1 MNYKGDSVRI
11 TFLWTLVLISG
22 IFPGIAA
29 ALMPQTP
36 DNFQS
41 VYESTRHSVVTIL
54 TYETGGGSPS
64 GMGSGFYISPDVVVT
79 NAHVVDGAGYVEVK
93 KNLKDRPI
101 RVLEILAVD
110 RDADVALL
118 RTSEPGVPLVLSD
131 FLPGAGEP
139 VVVISSPLGLEK
151 TVSQG
156 IISGFREH
164 NKKRYLQITAPISPG
179 SSGGPVLD
187 RQGRVLGVTA
197 FILDGN
203 HAQNLNFAIPAR
215 EIQRVLGA
223 QGAASSK
230 TLQIHERDGEI
241 VITD

>member
-1 MNYKGDSVRI
+1 MQKLFSKKVIVIFGVIIFFGGHAIAGNVR
-11 TFLWTLVLISG
+11 
-22 IFPGIAA
+22 A
-29 ALMPQTP
+29 
-36 DNFQS
+36 
-41 VYESTRHSVVTIL
+41 VYSHARHSVVTIL
-54 TYETGGGSPS
+54 TYKTGGGSPS
-64 GMGSGFYISPDVVVT
+64 GMGSGFYVSPDVVVT
-79 NAHVVDGAGYVEVK
+79 NAHVVDGAGYVELK
-93 KNLKDRPI
+93 KNLKDKPI

-118 RTSEPGVPLVLSD
+118 RASEIGVPLVLSD

-179 SSGGPVLD
+179 SSGGPVLN
-187 RQGRVLGVTA
+187 RQGKVLGVTA
-197 FILDGN
+197 FILEGN
-203 HAQNLNFAIPAR
+203 HAQNLNFAIPSH
-215 EIQRVLGA
+215 EIQRVLNG
-223 QGAASSK
+223 QRGASSK
-230 TLQIHERDGEI
+230 ALQIQEHDGEI

>member
-1 MNYKGDSVRI
+1 
-11 TFLWTLVLISG
+11 
-22 IFPGIAA
+22 
-29 ALMPQTP
+29 
-36 DNFQS
+36 
-41 VYESTRHSVVTIL
+41 VYETTRHSVVTIL
-54 TYETGGGSPS
+54 TYKTGGGSPS
-64 GMGSGFYISPDVVVT
+64 GMGSGFYVSPDVVVT
-79 NAHVVDGAGYVEVK
+79 NAHVVDGAGYVELK
-93 KNLKDRPI
+93 KNLKDKPI

-118 RTSEPGVPLVLSD
+118 RASETGAPLVLSE

-179 SSGGPVLD
+179 SSGGPVLN
-187 RQGRVLGVTA
+187 RQGKVLGVTA

-203 HAQNLNFAIPAR
+203 HAQNLNFAIPAH
-215 EIQRVLGA
+215 EIQHVLNG
-223 QGAASSK
+223 QTGASSK
-230 TLQIHERDGEI
+230 ALQIQEHNGEI

>member
-1 MNYKGDSVRI
+1 
-11 TFLWTLVLISG
+11 
-22 IFPGIAA
+22 
-29 ALMPQTP
+29 
-36 DNFQS
+36 
-41 VYESTRHSVVTIL
+41 
-54 TYETGGGSPS
+54 
-64 GMGSGFYISPDVVVT
+64 MGSGFYVSPDVVVT
-79 NAHVVDGAGYVEVK
+79 NAHVVDGAGYVELK
-93 KNLKDRPI
+93 KNLKDKPI

-118 RTSEPGVPLVLSD
+118 RASEIGVPLVLSD

-179 SSGGPVLD
+179 SSGGPVLN
-187 RQGRVLGVTA
+187 RQGKVLGVTA
-197 FILDGN
+197 FILEGN
-203 HAQNLNFAIPAR
+203 HAQNLNFAIPSH
-215 EIQRVLGA
+215 EIQRVLNG
-223 QGAASSK
+223 QRGASSK
-230 TLQIHERDGEI
+230 ALQIQEHDGEI

>member
-1 MNYKGDSVRI
+1 MIGGRVRI
-11 TFLWTLVLISG
+11 VFLWALVFILG
-22 IFPGIAA
+22 AFFEPAV
-29 ALMPQTP
+29 ALVTQTP
-36 DNFQS
+36 DDFQS
-41 VYESTRHSVVTIL
+41 VYETTRHSVVTIL
-54 TYETGGGSPS
+54 TYKTGGGSPS
-64 GMGSGFYISPDVVVT
+64 GMGSGFYVSPDVVVT
-79 NAHVVDGAGYVEVK
+79 NAHVVDGAGYVELK
-93 KNLKDRPI
+93 KNLKDKPI

-118 RTSEPGVPLVLSD
+118 RASETGAPLVLSE

-179 SSGGPVLD
+179 SSGGPVLN
-187 RQGRVLGVTA
+187 RQGKVLGVTA

-203 HAQNLNFAIPAR
+203 HAQNLNFAIPAH
-215 EIQRVLGA
+215 EIQHVLNG
-223 QGAASSK
+223 QTGASSK
-230 TLQIHERDGEI
+230 ALQIQEHNGEI